1 MLNGKKIVLGVTGGI
16 AAYKCVDLASRLRK
30 KGAEVHVILT
40 RGAQNFVTETA
51 MREISGNPVITS
63 MWGEIHN
70 YDVEHIALATLADVV
85 LIAPATANVIAK
97 AAAGIADDM
106 LTTTVLATRAPIFF
120 APAMNSNMYE
130 NPVTQQNIT
139 TLQQRGWQ
147 LIPPASGHLACGTS
161 GIGRMPEPAE
171 LVEVLENYFIGE
183 GGSVESADGNT
194 MDNTMGNTMGN
205 IMGSTMQGLKLL
217 VTAAGTREPID
228 PVRYIGN
235 RSSGKMG
242 YAIAEAAARL
252 GAEVTL
258 ISGPSALQ
266 PPAGVEFFGVESA
279 REMRQL
285 VQERFPACDIV
296 IKAAAVADYRVKNV
310 SDQKIKKNDAEL
322 TLVLEKNPDIL
333 KELGEMKQPHQ
344 TLVGFAAET
353 QNLLQYAKGKLE
365 KKNLD
370 MIVANDVSKP
380 QAGFNVD
387 TNLIKLLKRDGSIE
401 ELPLMSKKE
410 LAYII
415 LDRVMKLRK

>member
-85 LIAPATANVIAK
+85 LIAPATANVLAK

-171 LVEVLENYFIGE
+171 LVEVLENYFAGE
-183 GGSVESADGNT
+183 GGSVKSADGNT
-194 MDNTMGNTMGN
+194 MDSTMGN

>member
-85 LIAPATANVIAK
+85 LIAPATANVLAK

-194 MDNTMGNTMGN
+194 MDNTMGN

-322 TLVLEKNPDIL
+322 TLVLERNPDIL

-415 LDRVMKLRK
+415 LERVMKLRK

>member
-85 LIAPATANVIAK
+85 LIAPATANVLAK

-171 LVEVLENYFIGE
+171 LVEVLENYFAGE

-194 MDNTMGNTMGN
+194 MDNTMDNTTDN
-205 IMGSTMQGLKLL
+205 TMQGLKIL

-258 ISGPSALQ
+258 ISGPSFLQ

>member
-70 YDVEHIALATLADVV
+70 YDVEHIALANLADVV

-171 LVEVLENYFIGE
+171 LVEVLENYFAGE

-194 MDNTMGNTMGN
+194 MDSTMGN

-285 VQERFPACDIV
+285 VQERFSACDIV

-415 LDRVMKLRK
+415 LERVMKLRK

>member
-85 LIAPATANVIAK
+85 LIAPATANVLAK

-171 LVEVLENYFIGE
+171 LVEVLENYFAGE

-194 MDNTMGNTMGN
+194 MDSTMGN
-205 IMGSTMQGLKLL
+205 TMQGLKLL

>member
-171 LVEVLENYFIGE
+171 LVEVLENYFAGE

-194 MDNTMGNTMGN
+194 MDNTMGN

-415 LDRVMKLRK
+415 LESVMKLRK

>member
-70 YDVEHIALATLADVV
+70 YDVEHIALANLADAV
-85 LIAPATANVIAK
+85 LIAPATANVLAK

-130 NPVTQQNIT
+130 NPVTQRNIT

-171 LVEVLENYFIGE
+171 LVEVLENYFAGE

-194 MDNTMGNTMGN
+194 MDNTMGN

-401 ELPLMSKKE
+401 ELSLMSKKE

>member
-97 AAAGIADDM
+97 AAAGIADGM

-171 LVEVLENYFIGE
+171 LVEVLENYFAGE

-194 MDNTMGNTMGN
+194 MDSTMGN

>member
-285 VQERFPACDIV
+285 VQEKFPACDIV